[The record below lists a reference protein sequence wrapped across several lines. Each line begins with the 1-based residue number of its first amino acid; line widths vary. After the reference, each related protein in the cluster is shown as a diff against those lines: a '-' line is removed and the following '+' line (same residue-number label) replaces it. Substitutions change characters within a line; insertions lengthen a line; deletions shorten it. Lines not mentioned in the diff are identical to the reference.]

1 MIGIKK
7 YISNVVW
14 INVIF
19 KSLRHSKSLG
29 RMGSIPPPPTLFF
42 GGLEP
47 KPHGVG
53 DTGLFQTIQ
62 ASVKIIDVITV
73 IAESL
78 LVEAYK
84 FLLIFLSTKKQRHI
98 NLCKFHTFI
107 SSYCDRTSYSW
118 HFDSDRLDILFKI
131 NSFLLWK
138 SLDNRKTYLSLY
150 TSTFAYSLF
159 IHLKGIA

>member
-1 MIGIKK
+1 MCFF
-7 YISNVVW
+7 VVLDLCHLFVKVNRGYDRNLK
-14 INVIF
+14 IYFQRCVDQCDFQKFMTQQIF
-19 KSLRHSKSLG
+19 GEEGLC
-29 RMGSIPPPPTLFF
+29 PPPQPYFL

-84 FLLIFLSTKKQRHI
+84 FLLILLYTKKQ
-98 NLCKFHTFI
+98 
-107 SSYCDRTSYSW
+107 
-118 HFDSDRLDILFKI
+118 
-131 NSFLLWK
+131 
-138 SLDNRKTYLSLY
+138 
-150 TSTFAYSLF
+150 
-159 IHLKGIA
+159 